1 MKQKNT
7 LILDDEFIQ
16 YCKLNN
22 ITDIEKLAKEIFN
35 KGFTLIKYGDRPDMK
50 IEPSEIPLTLK
61 EEMIKKWKDAG
72 LLDGLKPIEKEQEE
86 KIENIIKPN
95 IEQIVKK
102 ENDLYD
108 E

>member
-22 ITDIEKLAKEIFN
+22 IIDVEKFAKEIFN
-35 KGFTLIKYGDRPDMK
+35 KGFTLIKYGDKPDIK
-50 IEPSEIPLTLK
+50 IEPKKSFK
-61 EEMIKKWKDAG
+61 EETIKKWEDFG
-72 LLDGLKPIEKEQEE
+72 HLVDLKPMEKEQED
-86 KIENIIKPN
+86 KIENIIKSS
-95 IEQIVKK
+95 IEQTVKK

>member
-16 YCKLNN
+16 YCKLNG
-22 ITDIEKLAKEIFN
+22 IDDVEKFAKEIFN
-35 KGFTLIKYGDRPDMK
+35 KGFTLIKYGDRPDIK
-50 IEPSEIPLTLK
+50 IEPPEILSK
-61 EEMIKKWKDAG
+61 EELIKKWEDAVVLG
-72 LLDGLKPIEKEQEE
+72 GLKPMEKEQEE

-95 IEQIVKK
+95 TQQIVKK

>member
-22 ITDIEKLAKEIFN
+22 ITNIEKFAKEVFN
-35 KGFTLIKYGDRPDMK
+35 KGFTYLKYGDKPNIK
-50 IEPSEIPLTLK
+50 IEPPEILSK
-61 EEMIKKWKDAG
+61 EELIKKWEDAG
-72 LLDGLKPIEKEQEE
+72 VLSGLKPIEKEQEE

-95 IEQIVKK
+95 TEQIVKK
-102 ENDLYD
+102 EKDIYD